1 MSKSLYTTLD
11 IQQGASADEIKKA
24 YKRMARKFHP
34 DLNKEADAEEKFKEV
49 NAAYEVLSDP
59 QKRAQYDQ
67 HGDSMFGGQ
76 NFHDFSRSQSGAGGN
91 LDDILRQMFAGGGG
105 MGGGGFSGGGFGGMG
120 GMGTPDLDVEI
131 RITVPFF
138 VSIKGGKHSV
148 TVENESFDIKI
159 PAGINSGETMRVR
172 GKGKSYHGQ
181 KGDLLIKVNVAGSHE
196 YERDGD
202 NLTKSFDISL
212 KTALFGGKVAIH
224 TLDKEVNL
232 SVPAG
237 TKPGQKFRLKEQ
249 GAMNRKTK
257 VAGFLYL
264 KANIIM
270 PDMDTLDE
278 DLKNMMQEKLPD
290 LEA

>member
-1 MSKSLYTTLD
+1 MSKSLYDTLG
-11 IQQGASADEIKKA
+11 ISSGASSDEIKKA
-24 YKRMARKFHP
+24 YKRMARKYHP

-49 NAAYEVLSDP
+49 NAAYEVLSDA

-67 HGDSMFGGQ
+67 YGDSMFGGQ
-76 NFHDFSRSQSGAGGN
+76 SFHDFSQSQGAGSN
-91 LDDILRQMFAGGGG
+91 LDDILRQMFGGGG
-105 MGGGGFSGGGFGGMG
+105 MGGAGMGGGFGGMG
-120 GMGTPDLDVEI
+120 GMGGMGGPDLDIETTI
-131 RITVPFF
+131 MVPFI

-148 TVENESFDIKI
+148 SINNESFDIKI

-172 GKGKSYHGQ
+172 GKGKSFHGQ
-181 KGDLLIKVNVAGSHE
+181 KGDLMIKVNVAGSHE

-202 NLTKSFDISL
+202 NLTKEFDISL
-212 KTALFGGKVAIH
+212 KTALFGGKVAVE

-232 SVPAG
+232 TVPAG

-257 VAGFLYL
+257 VAGYLYL

-270 PDMDTLDE
+270 PRMDEMDMDLQ
-278 DLKNMMQEKLPD
+278 NMMQERLPE